1 MMFHRSFTKR
11 ILHGLFLILTV
22 LPRWIECGDNEVHR
36 DLQATL
42 MTNYTASLRPVK
54 DTTDT
59 VKVGFRFTPTISV
72 LAEHEQHLH
81 LRGMMKLT
89 WEDYRLSWQPD
100 EYDGILETRLSL
112 TSQGE
117 ELIWRPEL
125 VLNESVSTD
134 FASFIPDTTAVV
146 VKHTGK
152 IYWYT
157 LANMQS
163 FCSVSVRNYPF
174 DKQTCHLTF
183 TTWLYQTAQ
192 QEFYAVT
199 DLIDGKAY
207 KQYDIK
213 HGLWELDIATVD
225 ANVASYDCDSC
236 ENQTQSYVH
245 YVLELRRGERLS
257 HFLAIILP
265 CLIMSGMT
273 TVVICLSD
281 KEETHTPEFGLTCVL
296 TLFVSLTFVF
306 TKLPSTGQPIIGS
319 YIIWLIVE
327 GVMVTV
333 YGLIN
338 ARNLRKER
346 PRMPWLRKMKYSIVG
361 VKIVSSII
369 YGIIFAVVFSK

>member
-1 MMFHRSFTKR
+1 
-11 ILHGLFLILTV
+11 
-22 LPRWIECGDNEVHR
+22 
-36 DLQATL
+36 
-42 MTNYTASLRPVK
+42 
-54 DTTDT
+54 
-59 VKVGFRFTPTISV
+59 
-72 LAEHEQHLH
+72 
-81 LRGMMKLT
+81 MMKLT

-100 EYDGILETRLSL
+100 EYDGILETRLPL
-112 TSQGE
+112 TSQGD

-125 VLNESVSTD
+125 VLNESVSSD
-134 FASFIPDTTAVV
+134 FASFIPETTAVV

-174 DKQTCHLTF
+174 DKPNFHLTF
-183 TTWLYQTAQ
+183 TTWLYQTTQ
-192 QEFYAVT
+192 RILVRTYSVFSFLPLNSKSFIAVT
-199 DLIDGKAY
+199 DLIDGNAY

-245 YVLELRRGERLS
+245 YVLELRRGERFS

-265 CLIMSGMT
+265 CLIMSGLT

-281 KEETHTPEFGLTCVL
+281 KEETHTSEIGLTCVL

-319 YIIWLIVE
+319 YIIWLIIE
-327 GVMVTV
+327 AVMVTV

-338 ARNLRKER
+338 ALNLRKKR
-346 PRMPWLRKMKYSIVG
+346 PRMPWLRKTKYSIVG

-369 YGIIFAVVFSK
+369 YAIIFAVMFSK